1 EALNGRLR
9 QAEGLAS
16 SSAIKADEGGAWAQL
31 LGAWDH
37 ASGDANATG
46 YQASTYGVLVG
57 LDSAAADDWRLGVAT
72 GYTRTS
78 LHGGYGSKA

>member
-1 EALNGRLR
+1 VNDSRYLRDALNGRLR
-9 QAEGLAS
+9 QAEGLATS
-16 SSAIKADEGGAWAQL
+16 PDIKADDDGGAWAQL

-57 LDSAAADDWRLGVAT
+57 LDSA
-72 GYTRTS
+72 
-78 LHGGYGSKA
+78 

>member
-1 EALNGRLR
+1 
-9 QAEGLAS
+9 
-16 SSAIKADEGGAWAQL
+16 
-31 LGAWDH
+31 

-57 LDSAAADDWRLGVAT
+57 LDSAAADWRLGVAT

-78 LHGGYGSKA
+78 LHGGYGSKADSDNYHLAAYGDKQFGALAL